1 MNRNQVILLVVA
13 IAAVIG
19 LYSLPRVVVDN
30 DNEQA
35 AEFVDETIPGGVVD
49 HSSEIPEEIQP
60 RIDYWKSQLFVNG
73 SMQPQTESLDSLMSV
88 FTEINQ
94 YDSAA
99 HYAGMYA
106 EEFDN
111 IIHWQKAGDAFF
123 EAFTFALDEQKIS
136 YLGTKAREAYEKVLE
151 AQPSNLDAKH
161 NIAMTFV
168 AGPAPMQGIMMLRE
182 IIDQDPKNMRALMS
196 MGRMSIQTGQFEN
209 GIERFQSLVEYY
221 PNHVEG
227 NFFLGVCY
235 YEAGQ
240 LVKAKAQ
247 FEKVKT
253 LDANQQVLTAA
264 DEYLERIN

>member
-19 LYSLPRVVVDN
+19 LFSLPRVVVDN

-35 AEFVDETIPGGVVD
+35 AEFVDESVPGGVVD
-49 HSSEIPEEIQP
+49 HSSEVPEEIQP
-60 RIDYWKSQLFVNG
+60 KIDYWKSQLFVNG
-73 SMQPQTESLDSLMSV
+73 NMQPENESLDSLMRV
-88 FTEINQ
+88 FMEINQ

-99 HYAGMYA
+99 YYAGQFA
-106 EEFDN
+106 ERFNKIE
-111 IIHWQKAGDAFF
+111 HWQKAGDVYF

-136 YLGTKAREAYEKVLE
+136 LLGSKAREAYEKVLE

-161 NIAMTFV
+161 NIAMTYV
-168 AGPAPMQGIMMLRE
+168 AGPAPMQGIMMLRD
-182 IIDQDPKNMRALMS
+182 IIKEDPKNMKALMS

-221 PNHVEG
+221 PNHIEG

-235 YEAGQ
+235 FEAGQ
-240 LVKAKAQ
+240 MVKAKSQ

-253 LDANQQVLTAA
+253 LDANEQVLTAA

>member
-1 MNRNQVILLVVA
+1 MNRNQVILIVVA

-19 LYSLPRVVVDN
+19 IYSLPRVVVDN
-30 DNEQA
+30 DNA
-35 AEFVDETIPGGVVD
+35 TPAEFLDETAPGGVVD
-49 HSSEIPEEIQP
+49 HSSEVPEEIQP
-60 RIDYWKSQLFVNG
+60 KIDHWKGQLFVNG
-73 SMQPQTESLDSLMSV
+73 NMQPSEVALDSLMRV
-88 FTEINQ
+88 FMEINQ

-99 HYAGMYA
+99 FYAGQFA
-106 EEFDN
+106 ERFNKIE
-111 IIHWQKAGDAFF
+111 HWQKAGDVYF
-123 EAFTFALDEQKIS
+123 EAFTFALDEQKVTL
-136 YLGTKAREAYEKVLE
+136 LGNKAREAYEKVLE
-151 AQPSNLDAKH
+151 QQPDNLDAKH
-161 NIAMTFV
+161 NMAMTYI

-182 IIDQDPKNMRALMS
+182 IIEIDPRNEKALMS

-209 GIERFQSLVEYY
+209 GIERFQALVNYY
-221 PNHVEG
+221 PSHIEG

-253 LDANQQVLTAA
+253 LDASEQVLTAA